1 MKWKDKKVGVIMG
14 GFSEER
20 EVSLKTG
27 KAVVDALRE
36 KGYTADPIIADRD
49 IWEKIKESRCQVAFI
64 ALHGPMG
71 EDGAVQGLLE
81 WMGIPYAG
89 SGVLGSALAMNKT
102 MSKEIFLRHGI
113 PTASF
118 RTLFKGDLA
127 GMEEVRKDLSLPC
140 VVKPASQGSTIGLS
154 IVRRAEDLPK
164 ALASG
169 FELDNELLLEDFIE
183 GRLLTVGILGETAL
197 PVVEIR
203 PKSGF
208 YDYDAKYVK
217 GKTDYLVPAPLPPA
231 VARICQDVALK
242 AHKALRCRGFS
253 RVDLILD
260 GKEHPV
266 VLECNTIP
274 GMTETSLLPMAARA
288 AGMEFGDLLETI
300 LETVN

>member
-1 MKWKDKKVGVIMG
+1 MG

-27 KAVVDALRE
+27 KAVVEALRGR
-36 KGYTADPIIADRD
+36 GYEAEPIIADRD
-49 IWEKIKESRCQVAFI
+49 LWEKIKESRCQVAFI

-89 SGVLGSALAMNKT
+89 SRILGSALAMNKT
-102 MSKEIFLRHGI
+102 VSKEIFFRHGI

-118 RTLFKGDLA
+118 KPVFKGDSRGL
-127 GMEEVRKDLSLPC
+127 EEARRELRLPC

-154 IVRRAEDLPK
+154 IVRRAE
-164 ALASG
+164 
-169 FELDNELLLEDFIE
+169 ELDAALRVAFEHDNEILLEDFIE
-183 GRLLTVGILGETAL
+183 GRLLTVGIVGESAL

-208 YDYDAKYVK
+208 YDYESKYVK
-217 GKTDYLVPAPLPPA
+217 GKTDYLVPAPLSPQ
-231 VARICQDVALK
+231 VARVCQDVALK
-242 AHKALRCRGFS
+242 AHLALRCKGFS

-260 GKEHPV
+260 EKENPV

-274 GMTETSLLPMAARA
+274 GMTETSLLPMAAKA
-288 AGMEFGDLLETI
+288 AGMEFGDLLEKI
-300 LETVN
+300 LETVD